1 MAGGKITPRQKMIN
15 LMYLIFIAMLA
26 LNMSKEVLSAFG
38 ILNTKILESNEIA
51 DNRNVS
57 SFNQLSQ
64 KAKDQPGKYE
74 DKKIKVEKIRKI
86 SKEFDNYV
94 EALKQAS
101 IKDFDK
107 NNLPYE
113 QMDKGEFFDNLFF
126 DGDKLSSKGKEFLN
140 KINNYPEQIKQIGG
154 SSIAESELKKIQLRF
169 STESVYSKKAGAK
182 LPWLEYNY
190 KGFPLIA
197 SVTKLSQLQADIK
210 NTEGDIMNGMFQSD
224 LIADASLTNYVPIVV
239 LDKSVYFQGEAV
251 TGKVVLGKYDPK
263 LIAKS
268 VVLNGSQ
275 LKSEAGQAPFSFGS
289 GTVGDHNLNGF
300 FNFDE
305 NGKVVKL
312 PIVGNYSVIN
322 KPNSANISADKMNVV
337 YRGLPNPITITF
349 AGIPNDKVNASAPGL
364 TRGSKPGEY
373 TLTPGGGTDVTVV
386 VTGKLPNGQTVTDKK
401 IFRIKNTPNP
411 SSGIAGSI
419 GNTSGSKTRLYGAQ
433 VTAGLPGFLWDLKY
447 QVVQFALKVPGQPS
461 VTVNGDRLDEACKR
475 ALIRGVSGDKIL
487 IYDIKT
493 KMVGNADNR
502 STAYSVIYELQ

>member
-1 MAGGKITPRQKMIN
+1 MAGGKLTPRQKMIN

-38 ILNTKILESNEIA
+38 ILNSKILESNQIT
-51 DNRNVS
+51 DNRNEI

-74 DKKIKVEKIRKI
+74 DKKIKVEKIRQVSREFNDYIEKLKLSSI
-86 SKEFDNYV
+86 SE
-94 EALKQAS
+94 
-101 IKDFDK
+101 FDK

-126 DGDKLSSKGKEFLN
+126 DNDKLSKEGQEFLD
-140 KINNYPEQIKQIGG
+140 KLKDYTKQIKEIGG

-169 STESVYSKKAGAK
+169 STEPVYSKKAGVK
-182 LPWLEYNY
+182 LPWLDYNY

-210 NTEGDIMNGMFQSD
+210 NTESDIMNGMFQSD
-224 LIADASLTNYVPIVV
+224 LIADASLTGYVPIVV

-275 LKSEAGQAPFSFGS
+275 LQAQSGQAPFSFGS
-289 GTVGDHNLNGF
+289 GAVGDHKINGF

-305 NGKVVKL
+305 NGSVVKL
-312 PIVGNYSVIN
+312 PIIGNYTVVH

-337 YRGLPNPITITF
+337 YRGLANPITITF
-349 AGIPNDKVNASAPGL
+349 AGIPDNKVSASAPGL
-364 TRGSKPGEY
+364 VKGSKPGEY
-373 TLTPGGGTDVTVV
+373 MLTPGVGNEVTVN
-386 VTGKLPNGQTVTDKK
+386 VTGKLPSGQVVTDKK
-401 IFRIKNTPNP
+401 VFRIKATPSP
-411 SSGIAGSI
+411 AGAISGIVGSQK
-419 GNTSGSKTRLYGAQ
+419 GSKTRLNFSQ
-433 VTAGLPGFLWDLKY
+433 VTASLGGFLWDLKY
-447 QVVQFALKVPGQPS
+447 NVISFSVKVPGQPM
-461 VTVNGDRLDEACKR
+461 VFVQGDWLDDSCKR
-475 ALIRGVSGDKIL
+475 VIEKANKGDKVI
-487 IYDIKT
+487 ISDIKT
-493 KMVGNADNR
+493 KMVGSAVR
-502 STAYSVIYELQ
+502 GEAYSVMYEIQ